1 MTQPTTTANPA
12 AAHQAH
18 RFHEAVL
25 IAFGVALIAFI
36 ADGFGHWTG
45 VAAFAPPL
53 GASLFLMVGLP
64 ESAMSQPRSVI
75 GGHLVC
81 AIISILVAQY
91 VPVASAVVPLA
102 FFLSVF
108 AMIQA
113 RVIHAPAAA
122 TIYLVA
128 AHPTGFEVLASPFLP
143 GLAVI
148 LALATV
154 YNRLRGHKYPRHWL

>member
-1 MTQPTTTANPA
+1 MTQTAVSPA

-18 RFHEAVL
+18 RLHEALL

-45 VAAFAPPL
+45 LAAFAPPL
-53 GASLFLMVGLP
+53 AASLFLMVALP
-64 ESAMSQPRSVI
+64 ESAMSQPRAVV

-81 AIISILVAQY
+81 AILSILTVQY
-91 VPVASAVVPLA
+91 VTVSAAVVPVA

-108 AMIQA
+108 VMIQA

-122 TIYLVA
+122 TIYLMVT
-128 AHPTGFEVLASPFLP
+128 HPTGFEVLASPFLP
-143 GLAVI
+143 GLAIIV
-148 LALATV
+148 ALAMV
-154 YNRLRGHKYPRHWL
+154 YNRLRGHKYPRHWF